1 MSKATGEPAIGIEAR
16 ALLDALEALGSSL
29 DLDRTADN
37 VLEGLKPLVACERA
51 SLFVRDRDGSGT
63 IVCRRTCDR
72 DGGARE
78 AAKPDLGQGLVAETL
93 RSGRAALSPNT
104 EDTDTDTDAAS
115 SMVTP
120 VVGGGGRVLGALLV
134 EASDDGGY
142 HDEDLE
148 TLMSYTRAAAP
159 AIDRALLHKQLL
171 SDRRVSGELEVA
183 RQVMS
188 GLLPS
193 DTPKLDGFDI
203 AAVLEPAYEVGG
215 DYYDFIPLG
224 NERWGFAMADVSGK
238 GAPAALVVAATRATL
253 YALAKREL
261 ALRAILQRANE
272 FINASTGPRAKYVTL
287 FYAVLDTHA
296 RRFIYI
302 NAGHL
307 PPVVLRGHGEVE
319 LLRSGGFP
327 LGFFDNPRYFEQFV
341 QMETGDLLCL
351 YTDGITEATNANDED
366 YGRSRLIDMLEKH
379 QSSSSSEICRAL
391 LSDVRRFSGSAPA
404 DDATVLVIRAT

>member
-1 MSKATGEPAIGIEAR
+1 MSKATGETATRIEAR
-16 ALLDALEALGSSL
+16 ALLDALEILGSSL
-29 DLDRTADN
+29 DLDRTADH
-37 VLEGLKPLVACERA
+37 VLEGLKPLVPCERA

-63 IVCRRTCDR
+63 IVCQRTYER
-72 DGGARE
+72 HGGVRE
-78 AAKPDLGQGLVAETL
+78 AANPELGHGLVAETL
-93 RSGRAALSPNT
+93 RSGRAALSPNG
-104 EDTDTDTDAAS
+104 EDAAS

-134 EASDDGGY
+134 EAGDDGRY
-142 HDEDLE
+142 RDEDLV

-159 AIDRALLHKQLL
+159 ALERALLYKQLL
-171 SDRRVSGELEVA
+171 SDRRVTGELEVA

-188 GLLPS
+188 GLLPR

-203 AAVLEPAYEVGG
+203 AAVMEPAYEVGG

-224 NERWGFAMADVSGK
+224 NERWSFAMADVSGK
-238 GAPAALVVAATRATL
+238 GVPAALVVAATRATL
-253 YALAKREL
+253 YALARREL

-272 FINASTGPRAKYVTL
+272 FINASTGLRAKYVTL

-307 PPVVLRGHGEVE
+307 PPVVLRRNGEVE

-341 QMETGDLLCL
+341 QLESGDLLCL
-351 YTDGITEATNANDED
+351 YTDGITEATNAKDED
-366 YGRSRLIDMLEKH
+366 YGRKRLIGVLEKH
-379 QSSSSSEICRAL
+379 QSSSSSEVCRAL
-391 LSDVRRFSGSAPA
+391 LSDVRRFSPSAPA
-404 DDATVLVIRAT
+404 DDATVLVIKAT

>member
-1 MSKATGEPAIGIEAR
+1 MMPPEPTFPCNGHSELR
-16 ALLDALEALGSSL
+16 QLSFFTSR
-29 DLDRTADN
+29 DLVDERTASS
-37 VLEGLKPLVACERA
+37 EIGLKLYHA
-51 SLFVRDRDGSGT
+51 
-63 IVCRRTCDR
+63 RR
-72 DGGARE
+72 
-78 AAKPDLGQGLVAETL
+78 
-93 RSGRAALSPNT
+93 
-104 EDTDTDTDAAS
+104 
-115 SMVTP
+115 
-120 VVGGGGRVLGALLV
+120 LGAGRQHLIA
-134 EASDDGGY
+134 EA
-142 HDEDLE
+142 
-148 TLMSYTRAAAP
+148 P
-159 AIDRALLHKQLL
+159 
-171 SDRRVSGELEVA
+171 

-307 PPVVLRGHGEVE
+307 PPIVLRGHGEVE

-327 LGFFDNPRYFEQFV
+327 LGFFDNPRLRAV
-341 QMETGDLLCL
+341 RS
-351 YTDGITEATNANDED
+351 DGNR
-366 YGRSRLIDMLEKH
+366 RSPVPVH
-379 QSSSSSEICRAL
+379 
-391 LSDVRRFSGSAPA
+391 
-404 DDATVLVIRAT
+404 